1 MNDIFEAPLRPAG
14 SFDPAAVVTE
24 CIEHGA
30 RAVLFDDGALPP
42 GFFDLSTGMAGTLV
56 QRVTQYDLRMA
67 AVVPDPAAHSAAF
80 RDFAREANRGR
91 HFRFFPTRELAIAWL
106 GAE

>member
-1 MNDIFEAPLRPAG
+1 MTDIFEAPLHPAG
-14 SFDPAAVVTE
+14 PFDPATIVTE
-24 CIEHGA
+24 CIESGA
-30 RAVLFDDGALPP
+30 CAVLFDEGALPSE
-42 GFFDLSTGMAGTLV
+42 FFDLSTRVAGALV

-80 RDFAREANRGR
+80 QDFAREANRGK
-91 HFRFFPTRELAIAWL
+91 HFRFFPDRERAAAWL